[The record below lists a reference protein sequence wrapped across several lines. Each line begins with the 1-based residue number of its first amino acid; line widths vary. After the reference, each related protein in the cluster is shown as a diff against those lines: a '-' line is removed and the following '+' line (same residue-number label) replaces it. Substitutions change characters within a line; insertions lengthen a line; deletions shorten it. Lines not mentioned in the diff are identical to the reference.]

1 MVGYACHFAPAF
13 QRDTCFIFNLNVTRG
28 LPDSRDAS
36 LQAPNSSRH
45 NSKHGREVHPL
56 EKVRLLRPPRKLTLK
71 WGPWPAA
78 RQTGSVSI
86 PDCGL
91 FLWFPGD
98 IVLLTV
104 PHLAI
109 MAIFGLLIFDAICI
123 FRKEVIPILELR
135 IFIDFSGF

>member
-56 EKVRLLRPPRKLTLK
+56 EKVRLLRPPWKLTLK

-109 MAIFGLLIFDAICI
+109 MAIL
-123 FRKEVIPILELR
+123 VY
-135 IFIDFSGF
+135 